1 MSARRLAKI
10 QPESFEFDENFAAL
24 AQKRIAMY
32 PETKQASA
40 IVPLLWFAQK
50 QHDNWI
56 PEAALRHIGDLLD
69 MAYIRVLEVVTFYTM
84 FNLSPVGKHFVQFC
98 GTTPCWL
105 NGADKIKDACK
116 SVIGEENIISHDG
129 EFSWLEVECLGACV
143 NAPMVQIND
152 DYYEDLD
159 EDSFK
164 QLLADLKAGN
174 PTKIGPQTDR
184 ENSAPLGGVTT
195 LIDNTLYDGSMVG
208 DYKSVL
214 KQVEAAEAEAA
225 KVAAAEAAEK
235 AKAEAAEAKTED
247 KPKAETKPKAEAK
260 VAPEAKAKPA
270 KTPAKADDEVAM
282 VSDDFKPQM
291 LSAARDGNADDLKQ
305 IKGIG
310 PKLESTLHDLG
321 VYHFDQIADW
331 DRDQVA
337 WVDSKLSFK
346 GRIDREEWIPQAK
359 GLAGD
364 GTNAEVMPKMLS
376 APRGGKAD
384 DLKRISGVG
393 PKIQDILNDL
403 GVFHFDQVSI
413 WTADEISWVD
423 ARLKFKG
430 RIVRENWIEQAKT
443 LANEGDK

>member
-1 MSARRLAKI
+1 MSARHLAKE
-10 QPESFEFDENFAAL
+10 QPENFEFNAEFAAL

-32 PETKQASA
+32 PEGKQASA

-56 PEAALRHIGDLLD
+56 PEAALRHIGDMLD

-84 FNLSPVGKHFVQFC
+84 FNLAPVGKHFVQFC

-105 NGADKIKDACK
+105 NGANKIKDACK
-116 SVIGEENIISHDG
+116 SVIGAENTISEDG

-184 ENSAPLGGVTT
+184 ENSAPLGGNTT

-214 KQVEAAEAEAA
+214 KQIEKTEAEAA
-225 KVAAAEAAEK
+225 KAAAAEQVAK
-235 AKAEAAEAKTED
+235 AKEEAKAEAKTEI
-247 KPKAETKPKAEAK
+247 KVEEKPKAEAK
-260 VAPEAKAKPA
+260 PAAKPA
-270 KTPAKADDEVAM
+270 KKAAPKKAAKAAAEQ
-282 VSDDFKPQM
+282 VSDDFKPEM
-291 LSAARDGNADDLKQ
+291 LKAARDGQADNLQD
-305 IKGIG
+305 INGIG
-310 PKLESTLHDLG
+310 PKLESTLHGLG
-321 VYHFDQIADW
+321 VYHFDQIAKW

-337 WVDSKLSFK
+337 WVDGKLSFK
-346 GRIDREEWIPQAK
+346 GRIDREEWIPQAQ
-359 GLAGD
+359 GLMGS
-364 GTNAEVMPKMLS
+364 TAEVMPQMLT

-384 DLKRISGVG
+384 DLKKISGVG
-393 PKIQDILNDL
+393 PKIESILHDL
-403 GVFHFDQVSI
+403 GVYHFDQVAS
-413 WTADEISWVD
+413 WSADEVLWVD

-430 RIVRENWIEQAKT
+430 RIDREDWIAQAKT

>member
-1 MSARRLAKI
+1 MSARRLAKE
-10 QPESFEFDENFAAL
+10 QPEHFEFDENFAAL

-32 PETKQASA
+32 PEGKQASA
-40 IVPLLWFAQK
+40 VVPLLWFAQK

-84 FNLSPVGKHFVQFC
+84 FNLAPVGKHFVQFC

-116 SVIGEENIISHDG
+116 SVIGAENTISADG
-129 EFSWLEVECLGACV
+129 EYSWLEVECLGACV

-152 DYYEDLD
+152 DFYEDLD

-164 QLLADLKAGN
+164 QLLADLKAGK

-184 ENSAPLGGVTT
+184 VNSAPLGGNTT

-214 KQVEAAEAEAA
+214 TQIEKAEAEAV
-225 KVAAAEAAEK
+225 KAAAAEK
-235 AKAEAAEAKTED
+235 AKEEAAGNATDSKSEIKTDD
-247 KPKAETKPKAEAK
+247 KPKAEPKAKAAPKEK
-260 VAPEAKAKPA
+260 VAKAK
-270 KTPAKADDEVAM
+270 KDDDAVE
-282 VSDDFKPQM
+282 VSDDLKPEM
-291 LSAARDGNADDLKQ
+291 LTSARDGKADDLKQ
-305 IKGIG
+305 IKGVG

-321 VYHFDQIADW
+321 VYHFDQIASW
-331 DRDQVA
+331 DRDQVS

-359 GLAGD
+359 GLMGD
-364 GTNAEVMPKMLS
+364 GVTNEVMPQMLT

-384 DLKRISGVG
+384 DLKRINGVG
-393 PKIQDILNDL
+393 PKIEGILHEL
-403 GVFHFDQVSI
+403 GVFHFDQVAS
-413 WTADEISWVD
+413 WSADEISWVD

-430 RIVRENWIEQAKT
+430 RIDREDWIAQAKT
-443 LANEGDK
+443 LAEEGDK

>member
-1 MSARRLAKI
+1 MSARHLAKE
-10 QPESFEFDENFAAL
+10 QPENFEFDANFAAL

-32 PETKQASA
+32 PEGKQASA

-84 FNLSPVGKHFVQFC
+84 FNLAPVGKHFVQFC

-105 NGADKIKDACK
+105 NGANKIKDACK
-116 SVIGEENIISHDG
+116 DVIGEENTISHDG

-184 ENSAPLGGVTT
+184 ENSAPLGGNTT

-214 KQVEAAEAEAA
+214 KQIE
-225 KVAAAEAAEK
+225 
-235 AKAEAAEAKTED
+235 KAEAQAAKAAATEAKEEAKVEA
-247 KPKAETKPKAEAK
+247 KPKAEPKPKAKK
-260 VAPEAKAKPA
+260 VEQPAAESKPE
-270 KTPAKADDEVAM
+270 
-282 VSDDFKPQM
+282 M
-291 LSAARDGNADDLKQ
+291 LKAARDGKADDLKK
-305 IKGIG
+305 ISGVG
-310 PKLESTLHDLG
+310 PKIEGILHELG
-321 VYHFDQIADW
+321 VYHFDQISSWNAE
-331 DRDQVA
+331 QVA
-337 WVDSKLSFK
+337 
-346 GRIDREEWIPQAK
+346 
-359 GLAGD
+359 
-364 GTNAEVMPKMLS
+364 
-376 APRGGKAD
+376 
-384 DLKRISGVG
+384 
-393 PKIQDILNDL
+393 
-403 GVFHFDQVSI
+403 
-413 WTADEISWVD
+413 WVD

-430 RIVRENWIEQAKT
+430 RIDREDWIAQAKKIVE
-443 LANEGDK
+443 EGDK